1 MRPVSLTLEGFG
13 AFKSATTL
21 DFSDLDLVAFV
32 GQTGAGKS
40 TIIDA
45 IGFALYGSVPRYD
58 KVNVVSPVIHQLAN
72 EAKVSLEFSLG
83 EHNYRATRVVR
94 RQNSKDPSKVR
105 ATTKEARLE
114 LVEKSADE
122 SEAAPTKVLAGN
134 VKELDAT
141 VERLLGLSFA
151 QFTKTIVL
159 PQGAFAKFLT
169 DEPAE
174 RQKLI
179 RRLLDLEIYSQMG
192 AKARER
198 AKTAD
203 AQLEILEAE
212 KVRYEQ
218 GLASIDIKSL
228 AARGK
233 ALTKFSSVVA
243 KTQTELDKIDQ
254 AISPLSEQQ
263 EQLEDHIERL
273 AKLGHHDDVAS
284 VIEQADIGPASDALK
299 LAETELEKATTAEAE
314 ASENVLAAADLVV
327 VKEQIG
333 LHQQLETANAN
344 QTDAAETFKALKS
357 EIKDK
362 SAELKEAEQALDKA
376 KSELETA
383 TTENQAA
390 SIRQT
395 LEAGDICP
403 VCENEIGDVG
413 HLDSDFDFAGLKKKK
428 ASAESHQRKVTTE
441 LAALTG
447 RSEALEQQLGELN
460 ELVKDLSSKVKTI
473 DPLEVLE
480 KTLAE
485 DEQDQLKFTEAKT
498 NLATAVKAH
507 TLAIA
512 ELEKVRQTERGLM
525 SSFAEVRDTVADLSP
540 PAITDGG
547 VLENWENLNSW
558 AQTTNTDLEKKLEK
572 TLSEAHKLKEQ
583 RNQASSTL
591 LGEANDLGLN
601 LAQVGDIVA
610 ALAEAQNVNNTQI
623 AKAETVKEE
632 VERLNAEIEH
642 LTETRTKDYALGR
655 HLNATGFE
663 GWLLTE
669 ALGDICAS
677 ATTRLLELTDQQFSL
692 ELVGRQFYIVDHNNA
707 SERRDVKTL
716 SGGETFLAS
725 LALALGLADSIA
737 ELATNN
743 SVTLGSMFLDEGF
756 GTLDT
761 ETLDTVASAIEE
773 LAASGRM
780 IGVVTHVRELAER
793 LPTRFEVTKGPAG
806 SWVEKVER

>member
-1 MRPVSLTLEGFG
+1 MRPLSLTMEGFG
-13 AFKSATTL
+13 AFKAPTEL

-40 TIIDA
+40 TVIDA

-58 KVNVVSPVIHQLAN
+58 KVNVVSPVIHQLSN

-83 EHNYRATRVVR
+83 DNVYRATRVVR

-114 LVEKSADE
+114 LVDSSADE
-122 SEAAPTKVLAGN
+122 LTTKVLAGN

-203 AQLEILEAE
+203 AQLEVLEAE
-212 KVRYEQ
+212 KARYEQ
-218 GLASIDIKSL
+218 GLSGIDVKSL
-228 AARGK
+228 SSRAK
-233 ALTKFSSVVA
+233 VLEKFSTNA
-243 KTQTELDKIDQ
+243 TKTQSELDKIDQ
-254 AISPLSEQQ
+254 AIVPLA
-263 EQLEDHIERL
+263 EQLTHLVDNVERL
-273 AKLGHHDDVAS
+273 EKLGHHEDVAE
-284 VIEQADIGPASDALK
+284 VIEQANIGPATEALK
-299 LAETELEKATTAEAE
+299 QAESDLETATTNEAEAE
-314 ASENVLAAADLVV
+314 SNILAAADLAL
-327 VKEQIG
+327 VKEQIN
-333 LHQQLETANAN
+333 LHQKL
-344 QTDAAETFKALKS
+344 AETNVTQAEVAEAFKSLNE
-357 EIKDK
+357 EIDEL
-362 SAELKEAEQALDKA
+362 SNESTGAEKAFEKA
-376 KSELETA
+376 KTELEHA
-383 TTENQAA
+383 AAVNQAA

-395 LEAGDICP
+395 LTAGDECP
-403 VCENEIGDVG
+403 VCENTLGEIG
-413 HLDSDFDFAGLKKKK
+413 HLDSEFDFAALTQAKTT
-428 ASAESHQRKVTTE
+428 AEAAQAQLVTK
-441 LAALTG
+441 LATLTG
-447 RSEALEQQLGELN
+447 RSEGLEQQLQDLN
-460 ELVKDLSSKVKTI
+460 TTVKDLSSQVSGI

-480 KTLAE
+480 KTLAQ
-485 DEQDQLKFTEAKT
+485 DEQQQTAFAGAKT
-498 NLATAVKAH
+498 RLAAAAKAH
-507 TLAIA
+507 TLAVA

-525 SSFAEVRDTVADLSP
+525 SSFAEVRDTVADLAP

-547 VLENWENLNSW
+547 VLENWEQLGIW
-558 AQTTNTDLEKKLEK
+558 AESK
-572 TLSEAHKLKEQ
+572 TEEFEGELKAASVKVEELKEK
-583 RNQASSTL
+583 RNQISSEL
-591 LGEANDLGLN
+591 LSGANDLGLS
-601 LAQVGDIVA
+601 LAQVSDIGT
-610 ALAEAQNVNNTQI
+610 ALTHAQNDTQTQI
-623 AKAETVKEE
+623 AKAESVSGE
-632 VERLNAEIEH
+632 VDRLKAEIET
-642 LTETRTKDYALGR
+642 LTEARTKDYALGR

-692 ELVGRQFYIVDHNNA
+692 ELVGRQFYVVDHNNA

-761 ETLDTVASAIEE
+761 ETLDTVATAIEE

-806 SWVEKVER
+806 SWVEKVDR